1 MLAFVYA
8 PLNAET
14 LRIATMNA
22 ALERKGPG
30 LLLRDILRD
39 DPQVTAFARV
49 VRRVSPDILVLQ
61 GIDYDHRL
69 TALKA
74 LRDKI
79 DQEGGPHYP
88 HVFASRPN
96 TGRSTG
102 LDMDGDGRL
111 GRARD
116 KQGFGRFAGQAGMAI
131 LSRWP
136 LDRDRFQDFSELKW
150 VDVPAAIPPKSK
162 KGAPLPSPRA
172 LTAQRLSTVGHWVLP
187 VNLPANRSLT
197 LMTFHATPPVFDG
210 PEDRN
215 GRRNHDEILFWLRF
229 LDGEFGAAPK
239 RRFVLLGD
247 ANLDPVDGDGRQS
260 AIQRLLAD
268 PRLQDTRP
276 RRSGSI
282 PQGADHVGDPQ
293 LDTVAW
299 PEDGPGHLRVQYI
312 LPSVDLEVIDSGI
325 HWPPKGAPGY
335 DDVVMAGPHRMV
347 WSDITLP

>member
-102 LDMDGDGRL
+102 LDMEQVSGLQRVEMGGCSGGYSSQEQKGSAFTLASGTDRTAPFNGWPL
-111 GRARD
+111 GATGEPCGEQVAD
-116 KQGFGRFAGQAGMAI
+116 PHD
-131 LSRWP
+131 LSRH
-136 LDRDRFQDFSELKW
+136 
-150 VDVPAAIPPKSK
+150 
-162 KGAPLPSPRA
+162 APCL
-172 LTAQRLSTVGHWVLP
+172 
-187 VNLPANRSLT
+187 
-197 LMTFHATPPVFDG
+197 
-210 PEDRN
+210 
-215 GRRNHDEILFWLRF
+215 
-229 LDGEFGAAPK
+229 
-239 RRFVLLGD
+239 
-247 ANLDPVDGDGRQS
+247 
-260 AIQRLLAD
+260 
-268 PRLQDTRP
+268 
-276 RRSGSI
+276 
-282 PQGADHVGDPQ
+282 
-293 LDTVAW
+293 
-299 PEDGPGHLRVQYI
+299 
-312 LPSVDLEVIDSGI
+312 
-325 HWPPKGAPGY
+325 
-335 DDVVMAGPHRMV
+335 
-347 WSDITLP
+347 

>member
-1 MLAFVYA
+1 MLAFMYA

-39 DPQVTAFARV
+39 DPQVIAFAGV

-61 GIDYDHRL
+61 GIDYDHGL

-79 DQEGGPHYP
+79 DKEGGPHYP
-88 HVFASRPN
+88 HVFANRPN
-96 TGRSTG
+96 TGMSTG

-136 LDRDRFQDFSELKW
+136 LNPDKFLDYSDLKW
-150 VDVPAAIPPKSK
+150 TDVPAAIPPKSK
-162 KGAPLPSPRA
+162 GAPFPSPRA
-172 LTAQRLSTVGHWVLP
+172 LTAQRLSSVGHWVLP
-187 VNLPANRSLT
+187 VELPANRSLA

-229 LDGEFGAAPK
+229 LDGEFGPAPK

-247 ANLDPVDGDGRQS
+247 ANLDPVDGDGRKA
-260 AIQRLLAD
+260 AIQRLLSD
-268 PRLQDTRP
+268 PRLQDSRTRRTGP
-276 RRSGSI
+276 I
-282 PQGADHVGDPQ
+282 PQGPGDEGDPR

-312 LPSVDLEVIDSGI
+312 LPSVDIDVVASGI
-325 HWPPKGAPGY
+325 HWPRKGAPGY
-335 DDVVMAGPHRMV
+335 DDSVMAGPHRMV